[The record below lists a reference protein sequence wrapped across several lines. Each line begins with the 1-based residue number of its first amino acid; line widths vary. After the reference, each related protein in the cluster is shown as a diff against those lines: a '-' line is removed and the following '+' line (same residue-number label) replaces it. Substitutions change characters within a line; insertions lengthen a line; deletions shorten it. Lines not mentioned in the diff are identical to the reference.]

1 MEGNIGLLGAVAWPF
16 LAAFISLL
24 AGKKGERNRD
34 VFASAAMVMEFTGML
49 CLYPVNSPAAFS
61 WAGFCEMGIW
71 LRADGFRWLY
81 STIAAFMWMMTTLFS
96 MEYFARH
103 GNRGR
108 YCFFSLLTCGATM
121 GVFLSD
127 SLFSLFLFFEIMGL
141 TSFVMVIQEETEA
154 AGRAARTYLAIA
166 VIGGLCAL
174 SGIFMIA
181 AGTGN
186 LSMDSLEQF
195 RKATGGTWPLYL
207 AGALLLAGFGAK
219 AGMYPL
225 HVWLPNAHPVAP
237 APASALLSGILT
249 KTGVFGILAVTVTM
263 FRHDMAWGMVL
274 LVPGAVTMV
283 LGAILAVFSIDLK
296 RTLACS
302 SMSQIGFILTGC
314 AMQCLLGEENGLAV
328 SGTVLHMVN
337 HSMIKLVLFMAA
349 GCIYMNLHKLDLN
362 EIRGYGRNKPFLMLV
377 FAMGAYGICGIPLW
391 NGYVSKTL
399 LHESIVEYIEVL
411 GARGADALPFQV
423 LEWAFLLAGGLTVA
437 YMAKLFAAIF
447 LEKAPMGRE
456 RDDREKRYAGTAA
469 CFALGGS
476 ACLLPLMGMAPPPDY
491 GPYGRYQPSVFKGGT
506 GPAPGGVFFRGQ
518 SQGSLYQHINRNS
531 GVCAVHPQIPYGDR
545 GGRDQGLCGQMAG
558 MAEPGGPGLPPP
570 GTHRAALFGS
580 RAGQMRQWDLRR
592 SSSPVYE
599 KAGKKSGGG
608 TGGVQPVFQA
618 GPGCKASAHDL
629 FQHGIRVHDA
639 GGRAYTDDGICAVFM
654 RNLVGKKRLSLI

>member
-1 MEGNIGLLGAVAWPF
+1 MPVGRMKEVAGMEGNVWLLWAVAWPF
-16 LAAFISLL
+16 LAAFISLF
-24 AGKKGERNRD
+24 AEKKGERNRD
-34 VFASAAMVMEFTGML
+34 IFASAAMVMEAAGML
-49 CLYPVNSPAAFS
+49 CLYPGSGFAAFS

-71 LRADGFRWLY
+71 LKADGFRWLY

-96 MEYFARH
+96 MEYFACH
-103 GNRGR
+103 GNSGR

-127 SLFSLFLFFEIMGL
+127 SLFTLFLFFEIMGL
-141 TSFVMVIQEETEA
+141 TSFVMVIQEETAA

-174 SGIFMIA
+174 FGIFMIA

-249 KTGVFGILAVTVTM
+249 KTGVFGILMVTVTM
-263 FRHDMAWGMVL
+263 FRHDRVWGMVL
-274 LVPGAVTMV
+274 LAPGAVTMV

-314 AMQCLLGEENGLAV
+314 SMQCLLGEENGLAV

-399 LHESIVEYIEVL
+399 LHESIVEYMEML
-411 GARGADALPFQV
+411 GRQGANVLPFQV
-423 LEWAFLLAGGLTVA
+423 LEWAFLMAGGLTAA
-437 YMAKLFAAIF
+437 YMIKLFAAIF
-447 LEKAPMGRE
+447 LEKAPLGRDG
-456 RDDREKRYAGTAA
+456 DDRGKKYAGTA
-469 CFALGGS
+469 GDGS
-476 ACLLPLMGMAPPPDY
+476 PPDY
-491 GPYGRYQPSVFKGGT
+491 GLDGRYQPSVF
-506 GPAPGGVFFRGQ
+506 
-518 SQGSLYQHINRNS
+518 
-531 GVCAVHPQIPYGDR
+531 
-545 GGRDQGLCGQMAG
+545 
-558 MAEPGGPGLPPP
+558 
-570 GTHRAALFGS
+570 
-580 RAGQMRQWDLRR
+580 
-592 SSSPVYE
+592 
-599 KAGKKSGGG
+599 
-608 TGGVQPVFQA
+608 
-618 GPGCKASAHDL
+618 
-629 FQHGIRVHDA
+629 
-639 GGRAYTDDGICAVFM
+639 
-654 RNLVGKKRLSLI
+654 